1 MESCTQSGL
10 EIVSIGL
17 KYAVQVESFLID
29 STEDFFVHLKASS
42 RIVALLGAG
51 LSAPSGIPVFRG
63 PGSSWRG
70 IPTRDLANPYCLN
83 KDPLLFWHF
92 YNYRRHIALR
102 ANPNPGHYALAKLAQ
117 LKDCL
122 VISQNID
129 GKKRHARD
137 DLQLK

>member
-1 MESCTQSGL
+1 MEFCTPSGL
-10 EIVSIGL
+10 GTVSIGL
-17 KYAVQVESFLID
+17 KYAVHVEPFLID
-29 STEDFFVHLKASS
+29 STEDFSAHLRASS

-70 IPTRDLANPYCLN
+70 IPTRDLANPYSLN
-83 KDPLLFWHF
+83 KDPVLFWHF

-122 VISQNID
+122 AISQNID
-129 GKKRHARD
+129 GKERHGRD
-137 DLQLK
+137 GLQLK